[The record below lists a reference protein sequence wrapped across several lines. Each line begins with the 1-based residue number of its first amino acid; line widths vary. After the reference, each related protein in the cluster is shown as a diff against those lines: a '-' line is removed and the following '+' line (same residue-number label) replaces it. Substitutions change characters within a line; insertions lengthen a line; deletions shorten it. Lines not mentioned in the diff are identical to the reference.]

1 MFYMRVTSQTEP
13 ILTQDNMDKIQNN
26 IYAIDLL
33 KYILVRDQQ
42 IRPSIDNL
50 LKRFE
55 QIYSLVVS

>member
-1 MFYMRVTSQTEP
+1 MRVTSQTEP